1 MEPIREGGSTTCPP
15 VLDGSNYSYW
25 KARMI
30 AFLKSIDNKTWK
42 AVANGWGPPVVTDTK
57 GKVRIKMRLP

>member
-1 MEPIREGGSTTCPP
+1 MS
-15 VLDGSNYSYW
+15 LDARRTNYSYW

-42 AVANGWGPPVVTDTK
+42 AVISGWTPLKPLVQMEMRVLNLRKTGPK
-57 GKVRIKMRLP
+57 

>member
-1 MEPIREGGSTTCPP
+1 MDAIKEGGSTTRPP
-15 VLDGSNYSYW
+15 ILDGSNYSYW

-42 AVANGWGPPVVTDTK
+42 AVVNGWSPPQVTDTEV
-57 GKVRIKMRLP
+57 KVGHKPEKD

>member
-1 MEPIREGGSTTCPP
+1 MREGGSTTCPP

-30 AFLKSIDNKTWK
+30 AFLKSLDNKTWK
-42 AVANGWGPPVVTDTK
+42 VVMNGWNPPQVTDVE
-57 GKVRIKMRLP
+57 GKVGLKLEKD